1 MVLGGLA
8 PRSPSLEYISGKTRF
23 GSVSQ
28 SSIKGA
34 VGLELRWGCRSGRAM
49 PPTVNTVPL
58 GKGQPPSPQNLFIED
73 VADGELSVWPGLLY
87 SAGRTCSENT
97 LTPSLAVWNSE
108 VWDSRLTATPLLASL
123 IGNIITD
130 VWCVTYSTASYAATR
145 LVRHIAGGCLQV
157 DIVIFMTTRQNFKNK
172 SRCLVHAPFCPL
184 ILHFSDSTFHSQSA
198 RQTVIL

>member
-1 MVLGGLA
+1 MRGRQVIPHHICCQPGRHTQGEKRSPLAGRQVGLHPHVLLLGCESPPPILVVRVAATETQGSEPSALELSDPAMVLGGLA

-28 SSIKGA
+28 SSTKGA

-108 VWDSRLTATPLLASL
+108 V
-123 IGNIITD
+123 
-130 VWCVTYSTASYAATR
+130 
-145 LVRHIAGGCLQV
+145 
-157 DIVIFMTTRQNFKNK
+157 
-172 SRCLVHAPFCPL
+172 
-184 ILHFSDSTFHSQSA
+184 
-198 RQTVIL
+198 